1 MHHHTLKHPNIPF
14 HALGHLVRFIIHMI
28 QPNLYSMELSI
39 NVQASLNPHYINVPH
54 ILLLRETFLWLRVTI
69 RFQLDR
75 NSDLLEHNLS
85 ASFPLACSHS
95 QLGASRYG
103 RY

>member
-1 MHHHTLKHPNIPF
+1 MHHHTVKHPSIPF

-75 NSDLLEHNLS
+75 NSDLLEHDLS
-85 ASFPLACSHS
+85 TSFPLA
-95 QLGASRYG
+95 
-103 RY
+103 